1 MWAGV
6 GFAKLAAVF
15 ALPKAL
21 VGWSII
27 LLTTEVLG
35 LAFEKTNFGLVY
47 VLGAMVALGMIIY
60 FLQVFIS
67 WVINIISYR
76 KKTVQEDGLIV

>member
-1 MWAGV
+1 MQGGI

-15 ALPKAL
+15 ALPMAL

-27 LLTTEVLG
+27 FLATEILG

-47 VLGAMVALGMIIY
+47 VLGALLTLGVIVFFFYQMFRWFTSI
-60 FLQVFIS
+60 FLGDKAVE
-67 WVINIISYR
+67 
-76 KKTVQEDGLIV
+76 EDGSNV

>member
-1 MWAGV
+1 MQGGL
-6 GFAKLAAVF
+6 GFAKLAAIF

-27 LLTTEVLG
+27 FLATEILG

-47 VLGAMVALGMIIY
+47 VLGTLLALGVIVFFFYQMFRLFTSF
-60 FLQVFIS
+60 FLGD
-67 WVINIISYR
+67 
-76 KKTVQEDGLIV
+76 KAVQEDGFNV

>member
-1 MWAGV
+1 MQGGI

-27 LLTTEVLG
+27 FLATEVLG

-47 VLGAMVALGMIIY
+47 VLGALLALGVIVFFFYQM
-60 FLQVFIS
+60 FRWFIS
-67 WVINIISYR
+67 FFLGNTAI
-76 KKTVQEDGLIV
+76 QEDGFNV

>member
-1 MWAGV
+1 MQGGL

-27 LLTTEVLG
+27 FLATEILG
-35 LAFEKTNFGLVY
+35 LAFEKTNFGLAY
-47 VLGAMVALGMIIY
+47 VLGALLALGVIVFFFYQMVRWFTSF
-60 FLQVFIS
+60 FLGD
-67 WVINIISYR
+67 
-76 KKTVQEDGLIV
+76 KAVQEDGFNV